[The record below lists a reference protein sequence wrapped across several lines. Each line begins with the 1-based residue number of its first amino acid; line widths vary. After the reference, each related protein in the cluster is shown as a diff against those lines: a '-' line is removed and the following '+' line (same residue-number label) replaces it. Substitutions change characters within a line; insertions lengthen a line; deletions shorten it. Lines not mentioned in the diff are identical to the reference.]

1 MFETALSASWSTR
14 ACLTRLSELFTI
26 SKRRLV
32 FSKMNAKTKVGRKI
46 NIWTIPNALS
56 FLRLLGVPLFFWL
69 IIGPQRDG
77 LALIVLVLSAATD
90 WLDGFLARKLNQ
102 FSRLGELL
110 DPLADRLY
118 VFAAIVAL
126 YMREVLP
133 VWVLVALIARDLSL
147 SGLLIYLKRFGITGL
162 PVHFVGKAATMNLLY
177 ALPLLLLST
186 FAGVIGEVAHVVGWA
201 FLIWGV
207 SMYWYAGL
215 LYFDQARKLDLR

>member
-1 MFETALSASWSTR
+1 M
-14 ACLTRLSELFTI
+14 
-26 SKRRLV
+26 
-32 FSKMNAKTKVGRKI
+32 
-46 NIWTIPNALS
+46 S

-69 IIGPQRDG
+69 IVGPQRDG
-77 LALIVLVLSAATD
+77 LALLVLVVSGATD

-126 YMREVLP
+126 YLRDVLP
-133 VWVLVALIARDLSL
+133 AWVLIALVVRDLSL
-147 SGLLIYLKRFGITGL
+147 TFLLIYLKRFGITGL

-186 FAGVIGEVAHVVGWA
+186 FTGVIGEVAHVVGWA
-201 FLIWGV
+201 FLIWGIA
-207 SMYWYAGL
+207 MYWYGAL
-215 LYFDQARKLDLR
+215 LYFDQARKLDLK